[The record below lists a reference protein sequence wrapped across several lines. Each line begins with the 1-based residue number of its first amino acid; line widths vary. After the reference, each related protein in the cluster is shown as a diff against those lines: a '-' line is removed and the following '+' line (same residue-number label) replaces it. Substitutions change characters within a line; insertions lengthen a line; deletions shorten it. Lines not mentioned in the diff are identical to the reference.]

1 MSNPTFFSTM
11 SSPVGRLTLVG
22 QGDDLVGLYF
32 DKDPLAAE
40 MRTGGARDDRRL
52 RPAVEQL
59 EEYFAGARTRFDLS
73 LVPPGTP
80 FQKKV
85 WAALVRIPF
94 GGTATYGE
102 IARAVDRPDAS
113 RAVGGANHRNPIAI
127 IIPCHRVIG
136 ADGSMTGYGGGLPRK
151 RLLLDLEAR
160 TASSGQLGLPG
171 ALSPQPVA
179 TARAQQTAAILD
191 RPSRPT

>member
-1 MSNPTFFSTM
+1 MSNTIFSSTM

-32 DKDPLAAE
+32 DKDPLAAK
-40 MRTGGARDDRRL
+40 MRADSTRDDRRL
-52 RPAVEQL
+52 RPVVEQL
-59 EEYFAGARTRFDLS
+59 EEYFAGTRTTFDLS
-73 LVPPGTP
+73 LVPPGTA

-94 GGTATYGE
+94 GATATYGE
-102 IARAVDRPDAS
+102 IARAVGRPDAS

-151 RLLLDLEAR
+151 RILLDLETR
-160 TASSGQLGLPG
+160 VASAGQL
-171 ALSPQPVA
+171 ALA
-179 TARAQQTAAILD
+179 LAL
-191 RPSRPT
+191 

>member
-22 QGDDLVGLYF
+22 QGDDLVGLSF
-32 DKDPLAAE
+32 DKDPLAAQ
-40 MRTGGARDDRRL
+40 MRTGGARDDGRL

-59 EEYFAGARTRFDLS
+59 EEYFAGARTRFELS

-94 GGTATYGE
+94 GATATYGE
-102 IARAVDRPDAS
+102 IARAVGRPDAS

-136 ADGSMTGYGGGLPRK
+136 ADGSMTGYGGGLSRK
-151 RLLLDLEAR
+151 RLLLDLETR
-160 TASSGQLGLPG
+160 VASAGQL
-171 ALSPQPVA
+171 ALA
-179 TARAQQTAAILD
+179 L
-191 RPSRPT
+191 

>member
-1 MSNPTFFSTM
+1 MSNPIFFSTM
-11 SSPVGRLTLVG
+11 PSPVGRLTLVG

-32 DKDPLAAE
+32 DEDPLAVEGRA
-40 MRTGGARDDRRL
+40 GGTRDDRRL
-52 RPAVEQL
+52 RPAVAQL
-59 EEYFAGARTRFDLS
+59 EEYFAGARTRFELS
-73 LVPPGTP
+73 LIPAGTP

-102 IARAVDRPDAS
+102 IARAVGRPDAW

-151 RLLLDLEAR
+151 RILLDLEAR

-171 ALSPQPVA
+171 AL
-179 TARAQQTAAILD
+179 
-191 RPSRPT
+191 

>member
-1 MSNPTFFSTM
+1 MKTATFFNTL
-11 SSPVGRLTLVG
+11 SSPVGRLTVVG

-32 DKDPLAAE
+32 DKDPLAAK
-40 MRTGGARDDRRL
+40 MRATGVKDDGRL
-52 RPAVEQL
+52 RTAVAQL

-73 LVPPGTP
+73 LLPPGTP

-85 WAALVRIPF
+85 WAALVQIPF
-94 GGTATYGE
+94 GATASYGE
-102 IARAVDRPDAS
+102 IARAVGRPDAS

-151 RLLLDLEAR
+151 RLLLELEAR
-160 TASSGQLGLPG
+160 VGSAGQL
-171 ALSPQPVA
+171 ALA
-179 TARAQQTAAILD
+179 L
-191 RPSRPT
+191 